1 MPPGPARA
9 GRTPFFGG
17 FASPSRASDLS
28 RTGSLR
34 RLSLGPWPSVQREL
48 ILKFA
53 SATPMESIEYESGES
68 AGSPAAALATGNH
81 AVQTDTEQSCPSTTT
96 VHGMCPC
103 TSQPFSLVGEDQGI
117 GTCFGLVARSCAR
130 AVGTPTMHPTQSTCR
145 RCAAASDTSFV
156 TIHQN
161 ADVSPP
167 IHHDTLRTHR
177 VTGGVSIHQPVDV
190 SSDVYSYTAI
200 QLYSRDTSEMM
211 YPHPSVGASTSKS
224 LTASTALIMM
234 GLPFAAGAA

>member
-17 FASPSRASDLS
+17 FGSPSLPTATESLASPSRASDLS

-167 IHHDTLRTHR
+167 IHHDTLPTPR

-190 SSDVYSYTAI
+190 SSDVSLYSYTARYI
-200 QLYSRDTSEMM
+200 RNDVSPPLCHGD
-211 YPHPSVGASTSKS
+211 AC
-224 LTASTALIMM
+224 
-234 GLPFAAGAA
+234 